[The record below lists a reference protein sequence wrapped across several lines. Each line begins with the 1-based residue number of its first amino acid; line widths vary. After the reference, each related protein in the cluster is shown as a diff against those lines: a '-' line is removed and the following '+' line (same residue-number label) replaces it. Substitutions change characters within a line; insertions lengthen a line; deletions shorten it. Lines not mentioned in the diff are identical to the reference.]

1 VQQHVFEEV
10 KMLKLCTTPMIT
22 LLYVAHLFDIEDDAY
37 DYGIGIFLTRQFHS
51 IVFYLETFND
61 AIHNF

>member
-1 VQQHVFEEV
+1 
-10 KMLKLCTTPMIT
+10 MLKLLTTPILT
-22 LLYVAHLFDIEDDAY
+22 LLYDAHPFDIEDDAY
-37 DYGIGIFLTRQFHS
+37 DYGIGIFLTQQCHS